1 MEKDKQKYM
10 GWCPEYWDE
19 LPDSFRIYHGCDD
32 LDLEGILQDGVIDAR
47 NGRQTGETKGV
58 NWFSFKQI
66 NNYSKGFIFSIKVSK
81 SDFYL
86 NGGFEWKNDSYIANY
101 DPIDIIK
108 HDLRIEEAFR
118 LPFYVHQNM
127 FNECLKET
135 NNDVY
140 EAIYEYAD
148 YFHKEYKVVG
158 VNDSIVQQLL
168 KQLCGEQTLK
178 KEGII
183 ESKNI
188 NEDIIDEVE
197 EDEVSLSS
205 FSIKDRLHPKFW
217 VNNRLNSRVRLRLLD
232 IADDFIDTLSVSWVK
247 PKDIVMTGSLANY
260 NWSKYSD
267 VDIHILIDYSK
278 VYKNKEFVEDYF
290 NSKKEVWL
298 EDHPKL
304 RIYGFPV
311 EIYVEDY
318 KGDTTSTGVY
328 SLEKNKWINE
338 PGDIQNAKINSKY
351 VKKVAAKIMT
361 AIDKIVD
368 KLENEQDEH
377 KIEELSDKLK
387 SIFNKVKKLR
397 GEGLKN
403 GGEMSSG
410 NIIFKLLRRTNYL
423 DKIWNNIN
431 HSYDTLNSL

>member
-1 MEKDKQKYM
+1 MEKGKQTLKEYRSR
-10 GWCPEYWDE
+10 YWDE
-19 LPDSFRIYHGCDD
+19 LPDSFRIYHGCSD
-32 LDLEGILQDGVIDAR
+32 LDLRDILIDGIIDAR
-47 NGRQTGETKGV
+47 KGKQTGETRGM
-58 NWFSFKQI
+58 NWFSLKNTGNF
-66 NNYSKGFIFSIKVSK
+66 SRGFTFSIEVSK
-81 SDFYL
+81 SDFEQGEF
-86 NGGFEWKNDSYIANY
+86 NWMNDGEIATY
-101 DPIDIIK
+101 EPIDITK
-108 HDLRIEEAFR
+108 YGLRIEEAFK
-118 LPFYVHQNM
+118 LPFYAHQNM
-127 FNECLKET
+127 FNRYLKET
-135 NNDVY
+135 NNDIE
-140 EAIYEYAD
+140 EAIYRYATKFDREYNTD
-148 YFHKEYKVVG
+148 G
-158 VNDSIVQQLL
+158 VNDCIVVQLL
-168 KQLCGEQTLK
+168 KQICGEQPLK
-178 KEGII
+178 DLYII

-188 NEDIIDEVE
+188 SEDIIDEVE
-197 EDEVSLSS
+197 EDDVNLSS
-205 FSIKDRLHPKFW
+205 FSIKDKLHPKFW

-232 IADDFIDTLSVSWVK
+232 IADDFIDTLAVDWVK

-267 VDIHILIDYSK
+267 VDIHILIDYGK

-298 EDHPKL
+298 EEHPKL
-304 RIYGFPV
+304 RIYGFPI

-318 KGDTTSTGVY
+318 KGGTTSTGVY

-368 KLENEQDEH
+368 KLENEKDEH

-397 GEGLKN
+397 GEGLKK

-410 NIIFKLLRRTNYL
+410 NIIYKLLRRTNYI
-423 DKIWNNIN
+423 DKIWNNVN